1 MNEIYKIVL
10 ERNRNRQ
17 VLNKSDI
24 KRICDIIISKCRYK
38 YKVFIVFDK
47 LPEKELGDIFAY
59 TIDNCII
66 FYMDSMKQVQ
76 EKLYALCDKKLDG
89 CKTDYFNH
97 FIVEAIFHEFQ
108 HIKQY
113 DMIVKRKNNIETKLF
128 LTCSKI
134 KKDDDFYFEN
144 YGFFPVEKN
153 AYCESGV
160 LAYNIYNRMPKG
172 IVSDND
178 KRYYA
183 GLAMS
188 NFIKNY
194 SVDAEKEIVASPTE
208 ILLYN
213 SISHDL
219 SMCGLD
225 EMQMFDL
232 ISQKNEFSLYK
243 KLSLGLPITYEE
255 YAYANLLYDCI
266 QERQN
271 VDFVK
276 KLQLK

>member
-183 GLAMS
+183 GLATK
-188 NFIKNY
+188 FGIDKL
-194 SVDAEKEIVASPTE
+194 KF
-208 ILLYN
+208 
-213 SISHDL
+213 
-219 SMCGLD
+219 
-225 EMQMFDL
+225 FDL
-232 ISQKNEFSLYK
+232 IRKENRYSLYK
-243 KLSLGLPITYEE
+243 RLSLGLPITYEE

-266 QERQN
+266 KEGQK
-271 VDFVK
+271 VDFAK